1 MSKPMDKPAT
11 PLPWAYRPQ
20 EHDDWGIIRMSG
32 RDEDGFMR
40 VVCRVNYVASPEEL
54 SAHRMAGT
62 DPAGQDAAY
71 IVHACN
77 AYPHLTAINAELV
90 EALDM
95 ARDLIQEAKGAD
107 GPNGGFITDH
117 LDAAQNWID
126 SALAA
131 LAARGLEIVK
141 KEPSQ

>member
-1 MSKPMDKPAT
+1 MDKPAT

-71 IVHACN
+71 IVTACN

-90 EALDM
+90 EALEFV
-95 ARDLIQEAKGAD
+95 APL
-107 GPNGGFITDH
+107 
-117 LDAAQNWID
+117 LDYIPHPHCVVAID
-126 SALAA
+126 TVRTA
-131 LAARGLEIVK
+131 LAARGLKIVK